1 MGDSSTIFL
10 LPREHAG
17 SSVQRGGCGEG
28 GRSQRQP
35 CLDALEEVSLI
46 YREEWQDYKK
56 LKRKSIWNSQLSFW
70 IASDM
75 PVQISVTKLSPP
87 EMPFISS
94 LLDLSFTL
102 LKGQLSIV
110 KPSSHHT
117 VPWMTG
123 HCAVTRFPSMCIGVC
138 EWRALLSWYGNLA
151 SLSMF
156 VNTSI
161 LSSYFRNLLFQVKGV
176 MRVLMFSFTSGLS
189 RRACIISRLAMKIR
203 KEILMPFHLKSL
215 IYGSEKKEASTPHPF
230 LSLWG
235 RLLDLGLVISM

>member
-1 MGDSSTIFL
+1 MSETSHLGLSWVTAPPSFL
-10 LPREHAG
+10 LPRERTG

-35 CLDALEEVSLI
+35 CLDALEMSLI
-46 YREEWQDYKK
+46 CREEWQDYKK
-56 LKRKSIWNSQLSFW
+56 LKRKSIWNSQLIFW

-75 PVQISVTKLSPP
+75 PIQISVTKLSPP

-102 LKGQLSIV
+102 LKGQLSII

-117 VPWMTG
+117 VPWMNG
-123 HCAVTRFPSMCIGVC
+123 HCAVTLFLPMCMGVC

-151 SLSMF
+151 SLLMF

-161 LSSYFRNLLFQVKGV
+161 LSSYFRF
-176 MRVLMFSFTSGLS
+176 
-189 RRACIISRLAMKIR
+189 
-203 KEILMPFHLKSL
+203 
-215 IYGSEKKEASTPHPF
+215 
-230 LSLWG
+230 
-235 RLLDLGLVISM
+235 

>member
-1 MGDSSTIFL
+1 MSETSHLGLSWVTAPPSSL

-17 SSVQRGGCGEG
+17 GSVQRGGCGEG

-46 YREEWQDYKK
+46 YREEWQDCKK

-75 PVQISVTKLSPP
+75 PIEISVTKLSPR

-117 VPWMTG
+117 VPRMTG
-123 HCAVTRFPSMCIGVC
+123 HCYTVPIHVHRCVWVESFIKLVWKPCLTLDVC
-138 EWRALLSWYGNLA
+138 KYFYFVFLL
-151 SLSMF
+151 
-156 VNTSI
+156 
-161 LSSYFRNLLFQVKGV
+161 
-176 MRVLMFSFTSGLS
+176 
-189 RRACIISRLAMKIR
+189 
-203 KEILMPFHLKSL
+203 
-215 IYGSEKKEASTPHPF
+215 
-230 LSLWG
+230 
-235 RLLDLGLVISM
+235 